1 MSVSQRIWQ
10 VGQPPRR
17 LPESRLASEQELEE
31 MIVAK
36 PEIVSDEWMV
46 IGRQEETGFGG
57 RIDLLAIAPDSS
69 LILIELKRG
78 QTPRE
83 VVAQALDYAT
93 WVEALDADSVMRIY
107 ARFKAKSQEHGDL
120 AKDFEARFG
129 TPLDAEVFPGQH
141 QIVIVASMLDASSER
156 IVAYL
161 SKRSVAINVLCF
173 EVFDHGTDK
182 LLSRAWLRDPVEAQA
197 ASSSGTSGSP
207 AGSWNGEYYVSY
219 GGEHRCWKEART
231 YGFISAGG
239 GSWYS
244 NTLKLLKPGDRI
256 WVKVPGKGFVGVG
269 RVTGFSTPLPE
280 FKVHVDGKDVPAS
293 DVIAKGQLDPTVDP
307 EKMEYFVPVDWA
319 DTVPLDK
326 AINEPGLF
334 GNRNTVCAPKT
345 PQWRTTIER
354 LRSAFPNYDSI

>member
-10 VGQPPRR
+10 VGQPPQR
-17 LPESRLASEQELEE
+17 LFESKLASEQELEE
-31 MIVAK
+31 MIAAK

-69 LILIELKRG
+69 LVLIELKRDR
-78 QTPRE
+78 TPRD

-93 WVEALDADSVMRIY
+93 WVEALDAEAVLRIY

-141 QIVIVASMLDASSER
+141 QIVIVASALDASSER
-156 IVAYL
+156 IVSYL
-161 SKRSVAINVLCF
+161 GKRAVAINVLCF
-173 EVFDHGTDK
+173 EVFDHGPEK
-182 LLSRAWLRDPVEAQA
+182 FLSRAWLRDPVEAQA
-197 ASSSGTSGSP
+197 ASSSGSAGSS

-219 GGEHRCWKEART
+219 GGKTRSWDEAVK
-231 YGFISAGG
+231 YGFVSAGG
-239 GSWYS
+239 GAWYS

-280 FKVHVDGKDVPAS
+280 FRVRVDGQDVPAS
-293 DVIAKGQLDPTVDP
+293 DVIAGGQLDLTADP
-307 EKMEYFVPVDWA
+307 DKMEYFVPVDWA
-319 DTVPLDK
+319 QAVTEDH

-334 GNRNTVCAPKT
+334 GNPNTVCAPKS
-345 PQWRTTIER
+345 PAWRTTIER
-354 LRSAFPNYDSI
+354 LRSAFPGYDSI